1 MSEAPAGMRIMVSIG
16 GYGGAGA
23 DPVTLTA
30 FKNNALGSLVVLDKV
45 TYRDTPDAGF
55 AFVTNLRLQNYDCLF
70 KEEHLADAITA
81 YKEGEGMATIIL
93 ADDVARYRPRI
104 ESDGVD
110 TSGQKY
116 RLAGDISNAEVAVLA
131 LAHFMSRQRGIEAV
145 GRMSDDIARLYQ
157 ITSI

>member
-16 GYGGAGA
+16 GYGPAGS

-30 FKNNALGSLVVLDKV
+30 FKNNALGSLVILEKV
-45 TYRDTPDAGF
+45 TYRDVPDEGF
-55 AFVTNLRLQNYDCLF
+55 AFVTNMRLKNYDCLF

-81 YKEGEGMATIIL
+81 YKEGEGMLTIIL
-93 ADDVARYRPRI
+93 ADDAARYRPKI
-104 ESDGVD
+104 ETDGVD
-110 TSGQKY
+110 TQGQKY
-116 RLAGDISNAEVAVLA
+116 RLGSEIDNAQIAVLA
-131 LAHFMSRQRGIEAV
+131 LAHFMSRQRGIESL